1 MQPHNAV
8 AMAVSTAS
16 IARAVGSP
24 ILLSWERLTTGV
36 SYDLLSPKV
45 QADPY
50 PVYTKMRTRDPVHWS
65 ELARA
70 WFLTRYAEVASVLKD
85 SRFSVEGTQ
94 QKSNERMGYR
104 LDEGSP
110 LRRINKRWMLF
121 VDPPDHTRLRGL
133 VNRAFTP
140 KAVEVLRPRIQ
151 QLVDE
156 LIDQVQD
163 RGEMDIV
170 HDLGDPLPA
179 KVLAF
184 LLGLPGEDSAVLKP
198 WADVVGMGID
208 PILSPEVVKRIN
220 QVILEA
226 GAYFERHVEDR
237 RKNPGEDLLSSL
249 ISVEEQG
256 ERLSSDEL
264 LSLLFLFLAAGTET
278 TTNLTCNGL
287 FTILRYPDQLERL
300 RRDPDLIETAIE
312 EFLRFETPVQVT
324 GRVALEDVEVGGKMI
339 RKGHPL
345 GLLLGAANRDPEQF
359 PDPDRLDI
367 GRTPN
372 RHDAFSFGPHFC
384 VGAPL
389 GRAEAAIAIG
399 TVLRRLPKLR
409 LVSETPRWRPTMNNR
424 GLQTLPVTF

>member
-1 MQPHNAV
+1 
-8 AMAVSTAS
+8 MAVSAAS
-16 IARAVGSP
+16 VARAVGSP
-24 ILLSWERLTTGV
+24 ILLSWEKLTTGV
-36 SYDLLSPKV
+36 SYDLLSQKV

-50 PVYTKMRTRDPVHWS
+50 PVYREMRAKDPVHWS

-94 QKSNERMGYR
+94 QKSNERMGYK
-104 LDEGSP
+104 LDEASP

-140 KAVEVLRPRIQ
+140 KAVEGLRPKIQ
-151 QLVDE
+151 ELVDG

-163 RGEMDIV
+163 RGHMDIV
-170 HDLGDPLPA
+170 HDVGDPLPA
-179 KVLAF
+179 KVLAY
-184 LLGLPGEDSAVLKP
+184 LLGLPAEDSAVLKP

-208 PILSPEVVKRIN
+208 PILAPEVVVRIN
-220 QVILEA
+220 RVILEA
-226 GAYFERHVEDR
+226 GEYFERHIEQR
-237 RKNPGEDLLSSL
+237 RRNPTDDLLSSL

-256 ERLSSDEL
+256 EKLSSDEL

-287 FTILRYPDQLERL
+287 YTILRHPDQLERL
-300 RRDPDLIETAIE
+300 RQDPSLIETAIE

-324 GRVALEDVEVGGKMI
+324 GRVAMEDVEVGGKII
-339 RKGHPL
+339 RKGHPV
-345 GLLLGAANRDPEQF
+345 GLLLGAANRDPAQF

-372 RHDAFSFGPHFC
+372 RHDAFSFGIHFC

-399 TVLRRLPKLR
+399 TVLRRLPKLK
-409 LVSETPRWRPTMNNR
+409 LQSDTPHWRPTMNNR
-424 GLQTLPVTF
+424 GLQTLRVTF

>member
-1 MQPHNAV
+1 
-8 AMAVSTAS
+8 
-16 IARAVGSP
+16 
-24 ILLSWERLTTGV
+24 
-36 SYDLLSPKV
+36 
-45 QADPY
+45 
-50 PVYTKMRTRDPVHWS
+50 MRSKDPVHWS

-70 WFLTRYAEVASVLKD
+70 WFLTRYVEVASVLKD
-85 SRFSVEGTQ
+85 GRFSVEGTQ

-104 LDEGSP
+104 LDEQSP

-140 KAVEVLRPRIQ
+140 KAVETLRPRIQ
-151 QLVDE
+151 ELVDG
-156 LIDQVQD
+156 LIDQVRD
-163 RGEMDIV
+163 RGHMDIV

-179 KVLAF
+179 KVLAY
-184 LLGLPGEDSAVLKP
+184 LLGLPSEDSAVLKP

-208 PILSPEVVKRIN
+208 PILRPEVVVRIN
-220 QVILEA
+220 EVILEA
-226 GAYFERHVEDR
+226 GQYFEHHIEQR
-237 RKNPGEDLLSSL
+237 RKNPGDDLLSSL

-256 ERLSSDEL
+256 EKLSSDEL

-287 FTILRYPDQLERL
+287 YTILRHPDQLDRL
-300 RRDPDLIETAIE
+300 RQDPSLIETAVE

-324 GRVALEDVEVGGKMI
+324 GRVANEDVQLGGKVI
-339 RKGHPL
+339 RKGQPV

-372 RHDAFSFGPHFC
+372 RHDAFSFGIHFC

-399 TVLRRLPKLR
+399 TILRRLPNLKLR
-409 LVSETPRWRPTMNNR
+409 SSAPQWRPTMNNR

>member
-1 MQPHNAV
+1 
-8 AMAVSTAS
+8 MAVSAAS
-16 IARAVGSP
+16 VARAVGSP
-24 ILLSWERLTTGV
+24 ILLSWEKLTTGV
-36 SYDLLSPKV
+36 SYDLLSTKV

-50 PVYTKMRTRDPVHWS
+50 PVYREMRMKDPVHWS

-70 WFLTRYAEVASVLKD
+70 WFLTRYAETVSVLKD
-85 SRFSVEGTQ
+85 NRFSVDGTQ
-94 QKSNERMGYR
+94 QKSNERMGYK
-104 LDEGSP
+104 LDEASP

-140 KAVEVLRPRIQ
+140 KAVEGLRPKIQ
-151 QLVDE
+151 ELVDG
-156 LIDQVQD
+156 LLDQVQD
-163 RGEMDIV
+163 RGHMDIV

-179 KVLAF
+179 KVLAY
-184 LLGLPGEDSAVLKP
+184 LLGLPAEDSAVLKP

-208 PILSPEVVKRIN
+208 PILAPEVVVRIN
-220 QVILEA
+220 KVILEA
-226 GAYFERHVEDR
+226 GEYFERHIEQR
-237 RKNPGEDLLSSL
+237 RRNPGDDLLSSL

-256 ERLSSDEL
+256 EKLSSDEL

-287 FTILRYPDQLERL
+287 YTILRHPDQLERL
-300 RRDPDLIETAIE
+300 RKDPSLIESAIE

-324 GRVALEDVEVGGKMI
+324 GRVANEDVEVGGKII
-339 RKGHPL
+339 RKGHPV

-372 RHDAFSFGPHFC
+372 RHDAFSFGIHFC

-399 TVLRRLPKLR
+399 TVLRRLPNLKLQ
-409 LVSETPRWRPTMNNR
+409 STIPQWRPTMNNR
-424 GLQTLPVTF
+424 GLSTLPVTF

>member
-1 MQPHNAV
+1 
-8 AMAVSTAS
+8 
-16 IARAVGSP
+16 
-24 ILLSWERLTTGV
+24 
-36 SYDLLSPKV
+36 
-45 QADPY
+45 
-50 PVYTKMRTRDPVHWS
+50 
-65 ELARA
+65 
-70 WFLTRYAEVASVLKD
+70 
-85 SRFSVEGTQ
+85 
-94 QKSNERMGYR
+94 
-104 LDEGSP
+104 
-110 LRRINKRWMLF
+110 MLF

-140 KAVEVLRPRIQ
+140 KAVEGLRPKIQ
-151 QLVDE
+151 ELVDG

-163 RGEMDIV
+163 RGHMDIV

-179 KVLAF
+179 KVLAY
-184 LLGLPGEDSAVLKP
+184 LLGLPSEDSAVLKP

-208 PILSPEVVKRIN
+208 PILAPDVVARIN
-220 QVILEA
+220 AVILDA
-226 GAYFERHVEDR
+226 GAYFERHIEMR
-237 RKNPGEDLLSSL
+237 RKNPTDDLLSSL

-287 FTILRYPDQLERL
+287 YTILRHPDQLERL
-300 RRDPDLIETAIE
+300 RNDPSLIESAIE

-324 GRVALEDVEVGGKMI
+324 GRVASEDVEVGGKII
-339 RKGHPL
+339 RKGQPV
-345 GLLLGAANRDPEQF
+345 GLLLGAANRDPDQF

-372 RHDAFSFGPHFC
+372 RHDAFSFGIHFC

-399 TVLRRLPKLR
+399 TVLRRLPNLN
-409 LVSETPRWRPTMNNR
+409 LQSTTPQWRPTMNNR
-424 GLQTLPVTF
+424 CLQTLPVTF

>member
-1 MQPHNAV
+1 
-8 AMAVSTAS
+8 MAVSAAS
-16 IARAVGSP
+16 VARAVGSP
-24 ILLSWERLTTGV
+24 ILLSWEKLTTGV
-36 SYDLLSPKV
+36 SYDLLSTKV

-50 PVYTKMRTRDPVHWS
+50 PVYRDMRMKDPVHWS

-70 WFLTRYAEVASVLKD
+70 WFLTRYADVSSVLKD

-94 QKSNERMGYR
+94 QKSNERMGYK
-104 LDEGSP
+104 LDEQSP

-140 KAVEVLRPRIQ
+140 KAVEVLVPRIQ
-151 QLVDE
+151 ELVDG
-156 LIDQVQD
+156 LIDEVQD
-163 RGEMDIV
+163 RGQMDIV
-170 HDLGDPLPA
+170 HDIGDPLPA
-179 KVLAF
+179 KVLAY
-184 LLGLPGEDSAVLKP
+184 LLGLPSEDSAILKP

-208 PILSPEVVKRIN
+208 PILAPDVVARIN
-220 QVILEA
+220 AVILEA
-226 GAYFERHVEDR
+226 GAYFEYHVEQR
-237 RKNPGEDLLSSL
+237 RKNPGDDLLSSL

-256 ERLSSDEL
+256 EKLSSDEL

-287 FTILRYPDQLERL
+287 YTILRHPDQLERL
-300 RRDPDLIETAIE
+300 RKDPSLIETAIE

-324 GRVALEDVEVGGKMI
+324 GRVALEDVEVGGKTI
-339 RKGHPL
+339 RKGQPV

-372 RHDAFSFGPHFC
+372 RHDAFSFGIHFC

-399 TVLRRLPKLR
+399 TVLRRLPNLKLE
-409 LVSETPRWRPTMNNR
+409 SATPHWRPTMNNR
-424 GLQTLPVTF
+424 GLQTLRVTF

>member
-1 MQPHNAV
+1 
-8 AMAVSTAS
+8 MAVSAAS

-24 ILLSWERLTTGV
+24 ILLSWEKLTTGV

-50 PVYTKMRTRDPVHWS
+50 DVYREMRAKDPVHWS

-85 SRFSVEGTQ
+85 NRFSVEGTQ
-94 QKSNERMGYR
+94 QKSNERMGYK
-104 LDEGSP
+104 LDERSP

-140 KAVEVLRPRIQ
+140 KAVEGLRPKIQ
-151 QLVDE
+151 ELVDG

-163 RGEMDIV
+163 RGHMDIV

-179 KVLAF
+179 KVLAY
-184 LLGLPGEDSAVLKP
+184 LLGLPSEDSAVLKP

-208 PILSPEVVKRIN
+208 PILAPDVVARIN
-220 QVILEA
+220 AVILEA
-226 GAYFERHVEDR
+226 GAYFERHIEMR
-237 RKNPGEDLLSSL
+237 RKNPTDDLLSSL

-287 FTILRYPDQLERL
+287 YTILRHPDQLERL
-300 RRDPDLIETAIE
+300 RNDPSLIESAIE

-324 GRVALEDVEVGGKMI
+324 GRVASEDVEVGGKII
-339 RKGHPL
+339 RKGQPV
-345 GLLLGAANRDPEQF
+345 GLLLGAANRDPDQF

-372 RHDAFSFGPHFC
+372 RHDAFSFGIHFC

-399 TVLRRLPKLR
+399 TVLRRLPNLKLQ
-409 LVSETPRWRPTMNNR
+409 STTPQWRPTMNNR

>member
-1 MQPHNAV
+1 
-8 AMAVSTAS
+8 MAVSAAS
-16 IARAVGSP
+16 VARAVGSP
-24 ILLSWERLTTGV
+24 ILLSWEKLTTGV

-50 PVYTKMRTRDPVHWS
+50 AVYREMRTKDPVHWS

-70 WFLTRYAEVASVLKD
+70 WFLTRYAEVSSVLKD
-85 SRFSVEGTQ
+85 SRFSVDGTQ
-94 QKSNERMGYR
+94 QKSNARMGYK
-104 LDEGSP
+104 LDEASP

-140 KAVEVLRPRIQ
+140 NAVEGLRPRIQ
-151 QLVDE
+151 ELVDG
-156 LIDQVQD
+156 LIDQVQ
-163 RGEMDIV
+163 GSGHMDIV

-179 KVLAF
+179 KVLAY
-184 LLGLPGEDSAVLKP
+184 LLGLPLEDSAVLKP

-208 PILSPEVVKRIN
+208 PILRPEVVVRIN

-226 GAYFERHVEDR
+226 GEYFERHIEQR
-237 RKNPGEDLLSSL
+237 RRNPGPDLLSSL

-287 FTILRYPDQLERL
+287 YTILRHPDQLERL
-300 RRDPDLIETAIE
+300 RQDPSLIESAIE

-324 GRVALEDVEVGGKMI
+324 GRVANEDVEVGGKII
-339 RKGHPL
+339 RKGHPV

-372 RHDAFSFGPHFC
+372 RHDAFSFGIHFC

-399 TVLRRLPKLR
+399 TVLRRLPNLK
-409 LVSETPRWRPTMNNR
+409 LVSPTPQWRPTMNNR

>member
-1 MQPHNAV
+1 
-8 AMAVSTAS
+8 MAVSAAS
-16 IARAVGSP
+16 VARAVGSP
-24 ILLSWERLTTGV
+24 ILLSWEKLTTGV
-36 SYDLLSPKV
+36 SYDLLSTKV

-50 PVYTKMRTRDPVHWS
+50 PVYREMRSKDPVHWS

-70 WFLTRYAEVASVLKD
+70 WFLTRYAEVSSVLKD

-94 QKSNERMGYR
+94 QKSNERMGYK
-104 LDEGSP
+104 LDEASP

-140 KAVEVLRPRIQ
+140 KAVEGLRPKIQ
-151 QLVDE
+151 ELVDG

-163 RGEMDIV
+163 RGHMDVV

-179 KVLAF
+179 KVLAY
-184 LLGLPGEDSAVLKP
+184 LLGLPAEDSAVLKP

-208 PILSPEVVKRIN
+208 PILAPDVVARIN
-220 QVILEA
+220 RVILEA
-226 GAYFERHVEDR
+226 GEYFERHIEQR
-237 RKNPGEDLLSSL
+237 RKNPTDDLLSTL

-287 FTILRYPDQLERL
+287 YTILRHPDQLARL
-300 RRDPDLIETAIE
+300 QQDPSLIESAIE

-339 RKGHPL
+339 RKGHPV

-372 RHDAFSFGPHFC
+372 RHDAFSFGIHFC

-399 TVLRRLPKLR
+399 TVLRRLPTLKLQ
-409 LVSETPRWRPTMNNR
+409 SETPQWRPTMNNR

>member
-1 MQPHNAV
+1 
-8 AMAVSTAS
+8 
-16 IARAVGSP
+16 
-24 ILLSWERLTTGV
+24 
-36 SYDLLSPKV
+36 
-45 QADPY
+45 
-50 PVYTKMRTRDPVHWS
+50 
-65 ELARA
+65 
-70 WFLTRYAEVASVLKD
+70 
-85 SRFSVEGTQ
+85 
-94 QKSNERMGYR
+94 
-104 LDEGSP
+104 
-110 LRRINKRWMLF
+110 

-140 KAVEVLRPRIQ
+140 KAVEGLRPKIQ
-151 QLVDE
+151 ELVDG

-163 RGEMDIV
+163 HGHMDIV
-170 HDLGDPLPA
+170 HDIGDPLPA

-184 LLGLPGEDSAVLKP
+184 LLGLPSEDSAVLKP

-208 PILSPEVVKRIN
+208 PILAPDVVARIN
-220 QVILEA
+220 AVILEA
-226 GAYFERHVEDR
+226 GAYFEQHIELR
-237 RKNPGEDLLSSL
+237 RKNPTDDLLSSL

-287 FTILRYPDQLERL
+287 FTILRHPDQLDRL
-300 RRDPDLIETAIE
+300 RQDPSLIESAIE

-324 GRVALEDVEVGGKMI
+324 GRVAHEEVEVGGKII
-339 RKGHPL
+339 RKGHPV

-372 RHDAFSFGPHFC
+372 RHDAFSFGIHFC

-399 TVLRRLPKLR
+399 TVLRRLPNLKLQ
-409 LVSETPRWRPTMNNR
+409 STTPQWRPTMNNR

>member
-1 MQPHNAV
+1 
-8 AMAVSTAS
+8 MAVSAAS
-16 IARAVGSP
+16 VARAVGSP
-24 ILLSWERLTTGV
+24 ILLSWEKLTTGV
-36 SYDLLSPKV
+36 SYNLLSPKV

-50 PVYTKMRTRDPVHWS
+50 PVYREMRSKDPVHWS

-70 WFLTRYAEVASVLKD
+70 WFLTQYAETVSVLKD
-85 SRFSVEGTQ
+85 SRFSVDGTQ
-94 QKSNERMGYR
+94 QKSNERMGYK
-104 LDEGSP
+104 LDERSP

-140 KAVEVLRPRIQ
+140 KAVEGLRPKIQ
-151 QLVDE
+151 ELVDG
-156 LIDQVQD
+156 LIDQVQA
-163 RGEMDIV
+163 RGHMDIV

-179 KVLAF
+179 KVLAY
-184 LLGLPGEDSAVLKP
+184 LLGLPAEDSAVLKP

-208 PILSPEVVKRIN
+208 PILAPDVVARIN
-220 QVILEA
+220 AVILEA
-226 GAYFERHVEDR
+226 GAYFEYHIEQR
-237 RKNPGEDLLSSL
+237 RKNPTDDLLSTL

-287 FTILRYPDQLERL
+287 YTILRHPDQLDRL
-300 RRDPDLIETAIE
+300 RKDPSLIESAIE

-339 RKGHPL
+339 RKGHPV
-345 GLLLGAANRDPEQF
+345 GLLLGAANRDPGQF

-372 RHDAFSFGPHFC
+372 RHDAFSFGIHFC

-399 TVLRRLPKLR
+399 TVLRRLPNLR
-409 LVSETPRWRPTMNNR
+409 LQSETPQWRPTMNNR

>member
-1 MQPHNAV
+1 
-8 AMAVSTAS
+8 MAVSAAS
-16 IARAVGSP
+16 VARAVGSP
-24 ILLSWERLTTGV
+24 ILLSWEKLTTGV
-36 SYDLLSPKV
+36 SYDLLSTKV

-50 PVYTKMRTRDPVHWS
+50 PVYRAMRAKDPVHWS

-85 SRFSVEGTQ
+85 NRFSVEGTQ
-94 QKSNERMGYR
+94 QKSNERMGYK
-104 LDEGSP
+104 LDEASP

-140 KAVEVLRPRIQ
+140 KAVEGLRPKIQ
-151 QLVDE
+151 ELVDG

-163 RGEMDIV
+163 RGRMDIV
-170 HDLGDPLPA
+170 HDIGDPLPA
-179 KVLAF
+179 KVLAY
-184 LLGLPGEDSAVLKP
+184 LLGLPAEDSAVLKP

-208 PILSPEVVKRIN
+208 PILAPEVVARIN
-220 QVILEA
+220 RVILEA
-226 GAYFERHVEDR
+226 GEYFERHIEQR
-237 RKNPGEDLLSSL
+237 RKNPTDDLLSTL

-256 ERLSSDEL
+256 EKLSSDEL

-287 FTILRYPDQLERL
+287 YTILRHPDQLERL
-300 RRDPDLIETAIE
+300 RKDPSLIETAIE
-312 EFLRFETPVQVT
+312 EFLRYETPVQVT
-324 GRVALEDVEVGGKMI
+324 GRVAMEDVEVGGKMI
-339 RKGHPL
+339 RKGQPV
-345 GLLLGAANRDPEQF
+345 GLLLGAANRDPDQF
-359 PDPDRLDI
+359 RDPDRLDI

-372 RHDAFSFGPHFC
+372 RHDAFSFGIHFC

-399 TVLRRLPKLR
+399 TVLRRLPGLKLQ
-409 LVSETPRWRPTMNNR
+409 SETPHWRPTMNNR

>member
-1 MQPHNAV
+1 
-8 AMAVSTAS
+8 MAVSAAS
-16 IARAVGSP
+16 VARAVGSP
-24 ILLSWERLTTGV
+24 ILLSWEKLTTGV
-36 SYDLLSPKV
+36 SYDLLSTKV

-50 PVYTKMRTRDPVHWS
+50 AVYREMRSKDPVHWS

-85 SRFSVEGTQ
+85 NRFSVEGTQ
-94 QKSNERMGYR
+94 QKSNERMGYK
-104 LDEGSP
+104 LDEASP

-140 KAVEVLRPRIQ
+140 KAVEGLRPKIQ
-151 QLVDE
+151 ELVDG
-156 LIDQVQD
+156 LIDGVQD
-163 RGEMDIV
+163 RGHMDIV

-179 KVLAF
+179 KVLAY
-184 LLGLPGEDSAVLKP
+184 LLGLPAEDSAVLKP

-208 PILSPEVVKRIN
+208 PILAPDVVARIN

-226 GAYFERHVEDR
+226 GEYFERHIEQR
-237 RKNPGEDLLSSL
+237 RKNPTDDLLSTL

-256 ERLSSDEL
+256 EKLSSDEL

-287 FTILRYPDQLERL
+287 YTILRHPDQLARL
-300 RRDPDLIETAIE
+300 QQDPSLIESAIE

-324 GRVALEDVEVGGKMI
+324 GRVAMEDVEVGGKLI
-339 RKGHPL
+339 RKGHPV

-372 RHDAFSFGPHFC
+372 RHDAFSFGIHFC

-399 TVLRRLPKLR
+399 TVLRRLPNLKLE
-409 LVSETPRWRPTMNNR
+409 SEIPRWRPTMNNR
-424 GLQTLPVTF
+424 GLQTLPVAF

>member
-1 MQPHNAV
+1 
-8 AMAVSTAS
+8 MAVSAAS
-16 IARAVGSP
+16 VARAVGSP
-24 ILLSWERLTTGV
+24 ILLSWEKLTTGV

-50 PVYTKMRTRDPVHWS
+50 GVYREMRMKDPVHWS

-70 WFLTRYAEVASVLKD
+70 WFLTRYAEVSSVLKD

-94 QKSNERMGYR
+94 QKSNERMGYK
-104 LDEGSP
+104 LDEQSP

-140 KAVEVLRPRIQ
+140 KAVEVLLPTIQ
-151 QLVDE
+151 QLVDG
-156 LIDQVQD
+156 LIDQVQA
-163 RGEMDIV
+163 RGYMDIV
-170 HDLGDPLPA
+170 HDIGDPLPA
-179 KVLAF
+179 KVLAY
-184 LLGLPGEDSAVLKP
+184 LLGLPSEDSAVLKP

-208 PILSPEVVKRIN
+208 PILAPDVVARIN
-220 QVILEA
+220 AVILEA
-226 GAYFERHVEDR
+226 GAYFEHHVEER
-237 RKNPGEDLLSSL
+237 RKHPGEDLLSSL

-256 ERLSSDEL
+256 EKLSSDEL

-287 FTILRYPDQLERL
+287 YTILRHPDQLERL
-300 RRDPDLIETAIE
+300 RQDPSLIETAIE

-324 GRVALEDVEVGGKMI
+324 GRVAHEDVEVGGKTI
-339 RKGHPL
+339 RKGQPV

-359 PDPDRLDI
+359 PDPDQLDI

-372 RHDAFSFGPHFC
+372 RHDAFSFGIHFC

-399 TVLRRLPKLR
+399 TVLRRLPNLK
-409 LVSETPRWRPTMNNR
+409 LVSTTPQWRPTMNNR

>member
-1 MQPHNAV
+1 
-8 AMAVSTAS
+8 MAVSAAS
-16 IARAVGSP
+16 VARAVGSP

-50 PVYTKMRTRDPVHWS
+50 EVYRQMRTKDPVHWS

-85 SRFSVEGTQ
+85 TRFSVEGTQ
-94 QKSNERMGYR
+94 QKSNERMGYK
-104 LDEGSP
+104 LDERSP

-140 KAVEVLRPRIQ
+140 KAVEGLRPKIQ
-151 QLVDE
+151 ELVDG

-163 RGEMDIV
+163 RGHMDIV

-179 KVLAF
+179 KVLAY
-184 LLGLPGEDSAVLKP
+184 LLGLPSEDSAVLKP

-208 PILSPEVVKRIN
+208 PILAPDVVARIN
-220 QVILEA
+220 AVILEA
-226 GAYFERHVEDR
+226 GAYFEHHIEMR
-237 RKNPGEDLLSSL
+237 RKNPTDDLLSSL

-287 FTILRYPDQLERL
+287 YTILRHPDQLERL
-300 RRDPDLIETAIE
+300 RQDPSLIESAIE
-312 EFLRFETPVQVT
+312 EFLRYETPVQVT
-324 GRVALEDVEVGGKMI
+324 GRVAHEDVEVGGKII
-339 RKGHPL
+339 RTGQPV
-345 GLLLGAANRDPEQF
+345 GLLLGAANRDPDQF

-372 RHDAFSFGPHFC
+372 RHDAFSFGIHFC

-399 TVLRRLPKLR
+399 TVLRRLPNLKLQ
-409 LVSETPRWRPTMNNR
+409 STTPHWRPTMNNR

>member
-1 MQPHNAV
+1 
-8 AMAVSTAS
+8 MAVSAAS
-16 IARAVGSP
+16 VARAVGSP
-24 ILLSWERLTTGV
+24 ILLSWEKLTTGV
-36 SYDLLSPKV
+36 SYDLLSQKV

-50 PVYTKMRTRDPVHWS
+50 PVYREMRAKDPVHWS

-94 QKSNERMGYR
+94 QKSNERMGYK
-104 LDEGSP
+104 LDEASP

-140 KAVEVLRPRIQ
+140 KAVEGLRPKIQ
-151 QLVDE
+151 ELVDG

-163 RGEMDIV
+163 RGHMDIV
-170 HDLGDPLPA
+170 HDVGDPLPA
-179 KVLAF
+179 KVLAY
-184 LLGLPGEDSAVLKP
+184 LLGLPAEDSAVLKP

-208 PILSPEVVKRIN
+208 PILAPEVVVRIN
-220 QVILEA
+220 RVILEA
-226 GAYFERHVEDR
+226 GEYFERHIEQR
-237 RKNPGEDLLSSL
+237 RRNPTDDLLSSL

-256 ERLSSDEL
+256 EKLSSDEL

-287 FTILRYPDQLERL
+287 YTILRHPDQLERL
-300 RRDPDLIETAIE
+300 RHDPSLIETAIE

-324 GRVALEDVEVGGKMI
+324 GRVAMEDVEVGGKII
-339 RKGHPL
+339 RKGHPV
-345 GLLLGAANRDPEQF
+345 GLLLGAANRDPAQF
-359 PDPDRLDI
+359 PDPDRLDV

-372 RHDAFSFGPHFC
+372 RHDAFSFGIHFC

-399 TVLRRLPKLR
+399 TVLRRLPKLK
-409 LVSETPRWRPTMNNR
+409 LQSDTPHWRPTMNNR

>member
-1 MQPHNAV
+1 
-8 AMAVSTAS
+8 MAVSAAS

-50 PVYTKMRTRDPVHWS
+50 GVYRQMREKDPVHWS

-85 SRFSVEGTQ
+85 NRFSVEGTQ
-94 QKSNERMGYR
+94 QKSNERMGYK
-104 LDEGSP
+104 LDERSP

-140 KAVEVLRPRIQ
+140 KAVEGLRPKIQ
-151 QLVDE
+151 ELVDG

-163 RGEMDIV
+163 RGHMDIV

-179 KVLAF
+179 KVLAY
-184 LLGLPGEDSAVLKP
+184 LLGLPSEDSAVLKP

-208 PILSPEVVKRIN
+208 PILAPDVVARIN
-220 QVILEA
+220 EVILEA
-226 GAYFERHVEDR
+226 GAYFEHHIELR
-237 RKNPGEDLLSSL
+237 RKNPTDDLLGSL

-287 FTILRYPDQLERL
+287 FTILRHPDQLERL
-300 RRDPDLIETAIE
+300 RQDPALIESAIE

-324 GRVALEDVEVGGKMI
+324 GRVAHEDVEVGGKII
-339 RKGHPL
+339 RKGQPV
-345 GLLLGAANRDPEQF
+345 GLLLGAANRDPDQF

-372 RHDAFSFGPHFC
+372 RHDAFSFGIHFC

-399 TVLRRLPKLR
+399 TVLRRLPNLKLQ
-409 LVSETPRWRPTMNNR
+409 STTPRWRPTMNNR

>member
-1 MQPHNAV
+1 
-8 AMAVSTAS
+8 MAVSAAS
-16 IARAVGSP
+16 VARAVGSP
-24 ILLSWERLTTGV
+24 ILLSWEKLTTGV
-36 SYDLLSPKV
+36 SYDLLSQKV

-50 PVYTKMRTRDPVHWS
+50 AVYREMRSKDPVHWS

-70 WFLTRYAEVASVLKD
+70 WFLTRYAEVSSVLKD

-94 QKSNERMGYR
+94 QKSNERMGYK
-104 LDEGSP
+104 LDEASP

-140 KAVEVLRPRIQ
+140 KAVEGLRPKIQ
-151 QLVDE
+151 ELVDG
-156 LIDQVQD
+156 LID
-163 RGEMDIV
+163 GV
-170 HDLGDPLPA
+170 H
-179 KVLAF
+179 
-184 LLGLPGEDSAVLKP
+184 
-198 WADVVGMGID
+198 ID
-208 PILSPEVVKRIN
+208 PILAPDVVARIN
-220 QVILEA
+220 RVILEA
-226 GAYFERHVEDR
+226 GEYFERHIEQR
-237 RKNPGEDLLSSL
+237 RRNPTDDLLSTL

-287 FTILRYPDQLERL
+287 YTILRHPDQLARL
-300 RRDPDLIETAIE
+300 QQDPLLIETAIE

-324 GRVALEDVEVGGKMI
+324 GRVALEDVEVGGKII
-339 RKGHPL
+339 RKGHPV

-359 PDPDRLDI
+359 ADPDRLDI

-372 RHDAFSFGPHFC
+372 RHDAFSFGIHFC

-399 TVLRRLPKLR
+399 TVLRRLPNLKLR
-409 LVSETPRWRPTMNNR
+409 SETPQWRPTMNNR

>member
-1 MQPHNAV
+1 
-8 AMAVSTAS
+8 
-16 IARAVGSP
+16 
-24 ILLSWERLTTGV
+24 V

-50 PVYTKMRTRDPVHWS
+50 PIYREMRRKDPVHWS

-70 WFLTRYAEVASVLKD
+70 WFITSYAEVIDVLKD
-85 SRFSVEGTQ
+85 SRFSVQGTQ

-104 LDEGSP
+104 HDEQSP

-140 KAVEVLRPRIQ
+140 KAVEELKPRIQ
-151 QLVDE
+151 QLVDG
-156 LIDQVQD
+156 LLDQVQD
-163 RGEMDIV
+163 RGHMDIV
-170 HDLGDPLPA
+170 HDVGDPLPA
-179 KVLAF
+179 KVLAY
-184 LLGLPGEDSAVLKP
+184 LLGLPDEDSAILKP

-208 PILSPEVVKRIN
+208 PILRPDVVVRIN

-226 GAYFERHVEDR
+226 SEYFERQVELR
-237 RKNPGEDLLSSL
+237 RKNPGDDLLSAL

-287 FTILRYPDQLERL
+287 YTILRYPDQLARL
-300 RRDPDLIETAIE
+300 RADPTLIESAIE

-324 GRVALEDVEVGGKMI
+324 GRVALEDIQVGGKLI
-339 RKGHPL
+339 RKGQPL

-359 PDPDRLDI
+359 PDPDHLDI

-399 TVLRRLPKLR
+399 TVLRRFPNLKLQ
-409 LVSETPRWRPTMNNR
+409 SETPQWRPTMNNR